1 MKWRKVTI
9 LNRSRMSL
17 NGLVVC
23 SVIQLTN
30 EIRLL
35 YHDNSTRSFHW
46 ELKNKDKIRLNYFS
60 ILTATQSLLPQI
72 EFPSTPAV
80 GVAMLSIVFCWNDEE
95 AVYLNLVNSFYWSR
109 AAPID
114 FFKRASIERISFLNK
129 FFNYVQK

>member
-1 MKWRKVTI
+1 MKWREITI
-9 LNRSRMSL
+9 LNSSTMCL
-17 NGLVVC
+17 NGLVIC
-23 SVIQLTN
+23 SVIQLPN

-35 YHDNSTRSFHW
+35 YHDNSARSFHW
-46 ELKNKDKIRLNYFS
+46 ELQNKDKIRMNYFS

-80 GVAMLSIVFCWNDEE
+80 GVAMLSIVFCWKDEE
-95 AVYLNLVNSFYWSR
+95 VVYLNLVNSFYWSR

-114 FFKRASIERISFLNK
+114 FFIRASIERISFLNK